1 MQSYTEYFRQ
11 RLKEQNARIHA
22 LESNP
27 KYTMPNITCKKRK
40 YTEAM
45 GYQND
50 YEVVQV
56 PESIVTNNGINWKDA
71 YLENLFNKIININ

>member
-1 MQSYTEYFRQ
+1 
-11 RLKEQNARIHA
+11 
-22 LESNP
+22 
-27 KYTMPNITCKKRK
+27 
-40 YTEAM
+40 M

-71 YLENLFNKIININ
+71 YLENLFNKKYQLR